1 MLPKLF
7 FRTQQRKLIWWLP
20 PSLQALTLPCLA
32 CSWCHLSSQWSWD
45 RSRPWVMVPITRWG
59 AWGGWG
65 LSALSFTGELGS
77 CVLGRK
83 PCRGAVPSHPV
94 MRAPLTTVGSTH
106 WVSPP
111 SSCSSSPLLVLFPW
125 ARCGLSLAWTSE
137 SPRVGRIRKG
147 LYGERSLAS
156 ARIRAMPPV
165 EGVGKLGR
173 QTECPARHGNP
184 HMAAFKGGC
193 CPRGPAG
200 SLGFF
205 HWAHASLAWPMV
217 EMQI

>member
-1 MLPKLF
+1 MGRLGLVCSF
-7 FRTQQRKLIWWLP
+7 FHGGTGVVCFGEKAPQR
-20 PSLQALTLPCLA
+20 
-32 CSWCHLSSQWSWD
+32 CSAFSS
-45 RSRPWVMVPITRWG
+45 RHEGT
-59 AWGGWG
+59 
-65 LSALSFTGELGS
+65 
-77 CVLGRK
+77 
-83 PCRGAVPSHPV
+83 
-94 MRAPLTTVGSTH
+94 LTTVGSTH

-156 ARIRAMPPV
+156 ARIRGMPPV

>member
-7 FRTQQRKLIWWLP
+7 FRTQQSKLIWWLP

-94 MRAPLTTVGSTH
+94 MRAPLPRWAALTGFPH
-106 WVSPP
+106 HP
-111 SSCSSSPLLVLFPW
+111 LVLLPLFLYCFLGPAVVCLWHGPLRAPGWAESGRDSMENVVWPPPGSEPCPQLRGWGSWAGRRSVRPDMGIHTWPLSKAGAVPGALQGPW
-125 ARCGLSLAWTSE
+125 ASFIGHM
-137 SPRVGRIRKG
+137 
-147 LYGERSLAS
+147 
-156 ARIRAMPPV
+156 RA
-165 EGVGKLGR
+165 
-173 QTECPARHGNP
+173 
-184 HMAAFKGGC
+184 
-193 CPRGPAG
+193 
-200 SLGFF
+200 
-205 HWAHASLAWPMV
+205 
-217 EMQI
+217 